1 MSKAATVSPDDAVP
15 SSRVRTPWR
24 TALIAAL
31 MAVALTQTAS
41 TAVTDPSAATA
52 HPARALIAVLPF
64 ASRVPGEDWAL
75 IAEALGH
82 HVIDNLSRLPGTLV
96 MSSDST
102 DQWKATD
109 QDPIVFSRAL
119 GAQYVLVGGVEPLK
133 DRIHVT
139 ASLFDTGSGIKIWS
153 SEYEEIRA
161 HLPLA
166 AQTVAR
172 TANVALLDEAAKRS
186 FYHHFN
192 DPTSEDFTIRGLAVM
207 NRGNT
212 KDTITAARG
221 HFQNALT
228 LDPANVDALTGLAHS
243 YQRFA
248 SQSWSVDPDAD
259 LLSGI
264 SLIDRA
270 LALDPNNAYGH
281 FVRGILLSG
290 SRNIVAADREFE
302 TALAVNYSFAPAHAF
317 GGYNRIFLGQAEATV
332 PAVNQ
337 AIEISP
343 RDPNLSIWYFFAG
356 AAELVLKHDGAAIE
370 WLEKSAAA
378 NPSYSTAQVWL
389 TAAYALTGRMADAV
403 RSRDEAHRL
412 GRYFDLGRFRQ
423 QWAERSDNP
432 VFRQQIARVVDALKE
447 AGVAE

>member
-1 MSKAATVSPDDAVP
+1 MSKAGSVSPDEVV
-15 SSRVRTPWR
+15 SFGRVRRSWR
-24 TALIAAL
+24 VALAAAL
-31 MAVALTQTAS
+31 LAIAVTQTAS
-41 TAVTDPSAATA
+41 TAVTDQSAATA

-64 ASRVPGEDWAL
+64 SSREPGEDWTL
-75 IAEALGH
+75 IADALGH
-82 HVIDNLSRLPGTLV
+82 HVIENLSRLPGTLV
-96 MSSDST
+96 MSPEST
-102 DQWKATD
+102 DQWKASD
-109 QDPIVFSRAL
+109 QDPIGFSRAL
-119 GAQYVLVGGVEPLK
+119 GAQYVLTGRVEPLK

-139 ASLFDTGSGIKIWS
+139 AALFDTASGARIWS
-153 SEYEEIRA
+153 SDYDEIRA
-161 HLPLA
+161 QLPLA
-166 AQTVAR
+166 AQTLAR

-259 LLSGI
+259 LLSGM

-302 TALAVNYSFAPAHAF
+302 TALAVNFSFAPAHAF
-317 GGYNRIFLGQAEATV
+317 GGYNRIFLGQAESTV

-337 AIEISP
+337 AIAISP

-356 AAELVLKHDGAAIE
+356 AAELILQHDAAAIE

-378 NPSYSTAQVWL
+378 NPSYSTPYIWL
-389 TAAYALTGRMADAV
+389 TASYALTGRMADAM

-412 GRYFDLGRFRQ
+412 GRYFDLGRFRL

-432 VFRQQIARVVDALKE
+432 VFRKQIERVVAGLKE
-447 AGVAE
+447 AGVTD